1 MEAPAQAEATVK
13 VLFTTTESGLEL
25 PESKQLLLVP
35 ADIRRYGLS
44 RIVNSESML
53 DTPTPI
59 PFDFLVNGTFLRSTI
74 EDYLRENGL
83 PFEKTLTLQY
93 VRSLVP
99 PVYQASFEHEDW
111 VSAVDVLSES
121 SRAAAWAGAGY
132 APGQDRILSASYDG
146 LLRIWDGSG
155 QVMATSP
162 LVNRGPLCGLK
173 AARFLG
179 PSKIA
184 AAGLDRTVRIWDYAE
199 TADRLS
205 GELKLALELY
215 GHRGTVEA
223 VDVDGAARRVLTG
236 CADGSV
242 GLWTTS
248 KKLAPEAPAALL
260 PQTYATKRRKASS
273 AGAATAAQRGALS
286 LMPVHSRPVSA
297 ALLDPADPTAA
308 YSVSQDHT
316 LKVLDLTSS
325 RVVSAVTA
333 SSALM
338 SACLLPA
345 AAAGSGST
353 PLVAAGTA
361 SRNVTL
367 IDPREDGARTTSV
380 MTLRGHVNV
389 VSCLGPSPDNSHSL
403 VTGSYDG
410 TCRVWDL
417 RSVRPATAKDAEAGL
432 LAGGSVGEP
441 VYVIE
446 RESLAGKKRPV
457 AGDGVKVF
465 GVSWDRT
472 WGIVSGGEDK
482 RVQINKGSDIIA
494 ATS

>member
-1 MEAPAQAEATVK
+1 
-13 VLFTTTESGLEL
+13 
-25 PESKQLLLVP
+25 
-35 ADIRRYGLS
+35 
-44 RIVNSESML
+44 ML

-111 VSAVDVLSES
+111 VSAIDVLSES
-121 SRAAAWAGAGY
+121 SRAASAGSGSGSSY
-132 APGQDRILSASYDG
+132 VPGQDRILSASYDG

-173 AARFLG
+173 AARFLT

-215 GHRGTVEA
+215 GHRSTVEA
-223 VDVDGAARRVLTG
+223 VDVDGAGRRVLTA

-260 PQTYATKRRKASS
+260 PQTYATKKRKQSSSSS

-308 YSVSQDHT
+308 YSASQDHT
-316 LKVLDLTSS
+316 LKVLDLTTS
-325 RVVSAVTA
+325 RVVSTVAA

-338 SACLLPA
+338 SACLLS
-345 AAAGSGST
+345 SGSTTT
-353 PLVAAGTA
+353 PLVAAGTS

-367 IDPREDGARTTSV
+367 IDPRENGARTTSV

-389 VSCLGPSPDNSHSL
+389 VSCLSPSPENSHSL

-417 RSVRPATAKDAEAGL
+417 RSVRPAAARDVADAGL
-432 LAGGSVGEP
+432 LAGASVGEA
-441 VYVIE
+441 VYIIE
-446 RESLAGKKRPV
+446 RESLGGRKRPL

-465 GVSWDRT
+465 GVVWDKT

-482 RVQINKGSDIIA
+482 RVQINKGNDIIA
-494 ATS
+494 ATSR

>member
-1 MEAPAQAEATVK
+1 MEAPAQEETTVK
-13 VLFTTTESGLEL
+13 VLFTTTEPGLEL

-111 VSAVDVLSES
+111 VSDVDVLSES
-121 SRAAAWAGAGY
+121 SRAASAGPSY
-132 APGQDRILSASYDG
+132 VPGQDRILSASYDG

-173 AARFLG
+173 AAR
-179 PSKIA
+179 
-184 AAGLDRTVRIWDYAE
+184 
-199 TADRLS
+199 
-205 GELKLALELY
+205 
-215 GHRGTVEA
+215 
-223 VDVDGAARRVLTG
+223 
-236 CADGSV
+236 
-242 GLWTTS
+242 
-248 KKLAPEAPAALL
+248 
-260 PQTYATKRRKASS
+260 
-273 AGAATAAQRGALS
+273 
-286 LMPVHSRPVSA
+286 
-297 ALLDPADPTAA
+297 
-308 YSVSQDHT
+308 
-316 LKVLDLTSS
+316 
-325 RVVSAVTA
+325 
-333 SSALM
+333 
-338 SACLLPA
+338 
-345 AAAGSGST
+345 
-353 PLVAAGTA
+353 PL
-361 SRNVTL
+361 
-367 IDPREDGARTTSV
+367 
-380 MTLRGHVNV
+380 
-389 VSCLGPSPDNSHSL
+389 
-403 VTGSYDG
+403 
-410 TCRVWDL
+410 
-417 RSVRPATAKDAEAGL
+417 
-432 LAGGSVGEP
+432 
-441 VYVIE
+441 
-446 RESLAGKKRPV
+446 

-465 GVSWDRT
+465 GVAWDRT